1 MCLKINPHQPC
12 DKRKMKFKR
21 TAVVGAMLLL
31 MTHSA
36 ALAQSQATETQLQN
50 QKKLII
56 TIKLGPDQ
64 IGVVKTGERLS
75 TRLSFREPIKEVI
88 CGDLYDPGSGTGS
101 FVVQRIDSNVFI
113 KPVVPKGFSN
123 MFVKVGES
131 GEHIYNFSLVIVPPE
146 QAYLI
151 VNVVDASESI
161 SRTKSARTQ
170 TRSIVPPITAK
181 ITPADIVRNNAD
193 GGANDGPVFRLS
205 ISTVPSEP
213 APLPKANRVARVV
226 RMREAIR
233 RAPADYPMSARMV
246 GISGEVVVEVTI
258 DEKGKVKSARPISG
272 PPMLTGPALV
282 AARFWRFRPA
292 DNDDEQ
298 AQNVFRI
305 SFTFRSDDR
314 IGTGFMIPVG
324 GVSTAGSTGRQRRP

>member
-1 MCLKINPHQPC
+1 MCLEIIKHQPC
-12 DKRKMKFKR
+12 GKREFR
-21 TAVVGAMLLL
+21 GTAAVVVAMLLL
-31 MTHSA
+31 MTPSV
-36 ALAQSQATETQLQN
+36 ALAQSQATEPHSQD

-113 KPVVPKGFSN
+113 KPVVSKGFSN
-123 MFVKVGES
+123 MFVKVGDD
-131 GEHIYNFSLVIVPPE
+131 GERIYNFSLVIVPPE

-151 VNVVDASESI
+151 VNVVDPSQPI
-161 SRTKSARTQ
+161 SVTKNAKTKTRTTA
-170 TRSIVPPITAK
+170 PPITSR
-181 ITPADIVRNNAD
+181 IVPADLARNNSD
-193 GGANDGPVFRLS
+193 GNANDVLSFRLS
-205 ISTVPSEP
+205 GSTEPGEP
-213 APLPKANRVARVV
+213 APPPKSSSSGVV

-233 RAPADYPMSARMV
+233 RTPADYPMSARMV
-246 GISGEVVVEVTI
+246 GVSGEVVVEVTI

-272 PPMLTGPALV
+272 PPVLIGPALT
-282 AARFWRFRPA
+282 AARFWRFRQA

-305 SFTFRSDDR
+305 SFNFRSND
-314 IGTGFMIPVG
+314 GF
-324 GVSTAGSTGRQRRP
+324 STGSYLPVRGSATDRRRVP